1 MQIRFCSI
9 CPSVS
14 GLRPK
19 FISHH
24 VRSFG
29 EIHQGSI
36 RGCPLSPNELCT
48 PLYVPSIMTSLFEH
62 INKNLIKEL
71 GGKDLRPIQNPLSA
85 NKFCLLNL
93 LRQKRR
99 TLSQFWKQPDVPV
112 DCILMD
118 ILEPS
123 PSVPDSVNQG

>member
-1 MQIRFCSI
+1 M
-9 CPSVS
+9 SV
-14 GLRPK
+14 
-19 FISHH
+19 
-24 VRSFG
+24 
-29 EIHQGSI
+29 
-36 RGCPLSPNELCT
+36 PLGKNIKDLSEVAPFLPNELCT

-62 INKNLIKEL
+62 INKNLVKEL